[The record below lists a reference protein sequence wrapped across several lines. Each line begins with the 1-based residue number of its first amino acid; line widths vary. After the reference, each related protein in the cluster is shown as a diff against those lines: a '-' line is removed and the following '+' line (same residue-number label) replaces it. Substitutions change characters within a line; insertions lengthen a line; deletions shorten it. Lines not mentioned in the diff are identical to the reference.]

1 METST
6 LCVHDMKICH
16 EGLVEIAYSAKPE
29 RQIFHIMETQ
39 TIILY
44 IPFLVF
50 NFQKKK
56 RLKKARKSKKE
67 KMRSYTQADRK
78 S

>member
-16 EGLVEIAYSAKPE
+16 EGLVEYAYSAKPE

-56 RLKKARKSKKE
+56 ETEKGKKKQERKN
-67 KMRSYTQADRK
+67 A
-78 S
+78 